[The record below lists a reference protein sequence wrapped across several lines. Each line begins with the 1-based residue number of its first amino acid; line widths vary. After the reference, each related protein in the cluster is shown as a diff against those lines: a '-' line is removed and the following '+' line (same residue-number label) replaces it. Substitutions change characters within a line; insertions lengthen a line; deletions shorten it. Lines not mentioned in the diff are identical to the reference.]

1 MSLLDTFVQV
11 FEFDTQQAD
20 DAFNRVSKSTDD
32 IIAEMKKAQQSATM
46 GADGFTQFIQN
57 LSAQLTELSS
67 NSVDINVNSD
77 TSGVANNI
85 IAEIE
90 RIKESANTNA
100 DEITN
105 VIQSVIDNIG
115 NIQLDDS
122 LDIDINTSEAQQK
135 IASTIEELK
144 SLKETILSTGDN
156 ADISSNLIAEIES
169 IQNGLNNT
177 ENKFSGFIQTI
188 ISQISNI
195 PDGEIT
201 LDLNSNDIPEKITS
215 VTSKIDE
222 LKSSMSLL
230 DIQRDE
236 LSQGMNDSNVSSDAL
251 NAQYQQMQDELLALN
266 NELSTLTNAEK
277 KNREG
282 KKAIEAI
289 LTALN
294 ADYTQFIETMRTKG
308 IKTTGEESKAQDHL
322 QKELSETE
330 AKYKEAGSSVAG
342 FATKALGAVG
352 IVMSIGSIFA
362 ESVSR
367 SQEIETLD
375 KLGKKIGVATADVDA
390 FSGAMAELGGSR
402 ESAQADLSAMAN
414 AFGNTKDS
422 MEKVL
427 QTADKV
433 QGMSFDKAKKTLE
446 GMGVSDDKTIEL
458 MMKGRKELERTM
470 GIQKEY
476 SGISKE
482 SIESSIKFNTAMSKF
497 QQTSGV
503 LKNSFLEMVIPALSK
518 GLDWLTK
525 FISFCKENK
534 NLLIGF
540 FSAVG
545 LAVALY
551 YVPPMIAAASATLAA
566 TWPII
571 AIIAIIA
578 LLAVAFAIVYDDI
591 MNFIDG
597 NDSMIG
603 RILEKYPR
611 LKIVILALW
620 ETFKKLF
627 EYLKVIVG
635 VVADIVVAGWDL
647 MASGLK
653 AYVKFLIN
661 CISVIA
667 GWGKSF
673 AGVFTAVTDAVV
685 GAFEWMWEQVKKIIG
700 WVNTGL
706 DAVKNGWKSAKEF
719 FGFGDDE
726 EITVNQNVERK
737 VNDNGEIEYAIP
749 QEKSQTTQQPPVR
762 YSIAQANAQLDAIA
776 NNAMNPITSQ
786 AISNRSSV
794 KNENNLS
801 IGEIKI
807 ETQATDAQGI
817 ASETKDALQDQLADF
832 NQQNST
838 GVAK

>member
-1 MSLLDTFVQV
+1 MALLDTFVQV
-11 FEFDTQQAD
+11 FEFDTSQAD

-32 IIAEMKKAQQSATM
+32 IIAEMKKAQQSATI

-67 NSVDINVNSD
+67 NSVDIHVNSD
-77 TSGVANNI
+77 TSGVADSL

-90 RIKESANTNA
+90 RIKESATDNSQSVS
-100 DEITN
+100 DF
-105 VIQSVIDNIG
+105 IQSVIASIEQLSAGEAINIEVKAG
-115 NIQLDDS
+115 DTQ
-122 LDIDINTSEAQQK
+122 EK
-135 IASTIEELK
+135 IAS
-144 SLKETILSTGDN
+144 
-156 ADISSNLIAEIES
+156 
-169 IQNGLNNT
+169 
-177 ENKFSGFIQTI
+177 
-188 ISQISNI
+188 
-195 PDGEIT
+195 
-201 LDLNSNDIPEKITS
+201 
-215 VTSKIDE
+215 VTAKIDE
-222 LKSSMSLL
+222 LKSSMNLL
-230 DIQRDE
+230 DIQRNE
-236 LSQGMNDSNVSSDAL
+236 LSQGINESSVSSKTL
-251 NAQYQQMQDELLALN
+251 NAQYQQMQDELSLLN
-266 NELSTLTNAEK
+266 NELVSLTDAEK

-282 KKAIEAI
+282 KEVIDAIV
-289 LTALN
+289 TALN

-308 IKTTGEESKAQDHL
+308 IKTAIDEAKAQEHL
-322 QKELSETE
+322 QKELSETGS
-330 AKYKEAGSSVAG
+330 KYQEAGSSVAG

-375 KLGKKIGVATADVDA
+375 KLGKQIGVATADVDA
-390 FSGAMAELGGSR
+390 FSGAIAELGGSR

-446 GMGVSDDKTIEL
+446 GMGVSDEKTIEL

-482 SIESSIKFNTAMSKF
+482 SIESSIKFNSAMAKF
-497 QQTSGV
+497 QQSSGL

-518 GLDWLTK
+518 GLEWLTK
-525 FISFCKENK
+525 LVTFCKENK
-534 NLLIGF
+534 NIVVGF
-540 FSAVG
+540 FT
-545 LAVALY
+545 AVATILMGKY
-551 YVPPMIAAASATLAA
+551 IHAMKLASISTWTTLF
-566 TWPII
+566 PII
-571 AIIAIIA
+571 AIIAVIA
-578 LLAVAFAIVYDDI
+578 LLATAFAIVYDDI

-603 RILEKYPR
+603 RILEKYPQ
-611 LKIVILALW
+611 LKIIILALW

-635 VVADIVVAGWDL
+635 VVADIVVAGWEL

-673 AGVFTAVTDAVV
+673 AGVFTTVTDAVV
-685 GAFEWMWEQVKKIIG
+685 GAFEWMWEQVEKIIG

-762 YSIAQANAQLDAIA
+762 HSIAQANAQLDAIA

-786 AISNRSSV
+786 AISNQSNV
-794 KNENNLS
+794 KNESNVS
-801 IGEIKI
+801 IGEIKV
-807 ETQATDAQGI
+807 ETQATDAQGV
-817 ASETKDALQDQLADF
+817 ASGLSNVLQDEIANV
-832 NQQNST
+832 NQQHSS
-838 GVAK
+838 GLGG

>member
-1 MSLLDTFVQV
+1 MALLDTFVQV
-11 FEFDTQQAD
+11 FEFDTRQAD

-67 NSVDINVNSD
+67 NSVDIHVNSD
-77 TSGVANNI
+77 TSGIADSL
-85 IAEIE
+85 IAEID
-90 RIKESANTNA
+90 RIKESATDNSQSVN
-100 DEITN
+100 DF
-105 VIQSVIDNIG
+105 IQSVIASIEQLSAGEVINIEV
-115 NIQLDDS
+115 
-122 LDIDINTSEAQQK
+122 EAGDTQEK
-135 IASTIEELK
+135 IAS
-144 SLKETILSTGDN
+144 
-156 ADISSNLIAEIES
+156 
-169 IQNGLNNT
+169 
-177 ENKFSGFIQTI
+177 
-188 ISQISNI
+188 
-195 PDGEIT
+195 
-201 LDLNSNDIPEKITS
+201 
-215 VTSKIDE
+215 VTAKIDE
-222 LKSSMSLL
+222 LKSSMNLL
-230 DIQRDE
+230 DIQRNE
-236 LSQGMNDSNVSSDAL
+236 LSQGVNESRVSSETL
-251 NAQYQQMQDELLALN
+251 NAQYQQMQDELSLLN
-266 NELSTLTNAEK
+266 NELVSLTDAEK

-282 KKAIEAI
+282 KEVIDAIV
-289 LTALN
+289 TALN

-308 IKTTGEESKAQDHL
+308 IKTAIDEAKAQEHL
-322 QKELSETE
+322 QKELSETGS
-330 AKYKEAGSSVAG
+330 KYQEAGSSVAG

-352 IVMSIGSIFA
+352 IVMSIGTIFS

-375 KLGKKIGVATADVDA
+375 KLGKQIGVATADVDA
-390 FSGAMAELGGSR
+390 FSGAIAELGGSR
-402 ESAQADLSAMAN
+402 ESAQADLSAMAKS
-414 AFGNTKDS
+414 FGNTKDS

-427 QTADKV
+427 QTANKV

-446 GMGVSDDKTIEL
+446 GMGVSDEKTIEL

-482 SIESSIKFNTAMSKF
+482 SIESSIKFNSAMGKF
-497 QQTSGV
+497 KQSSGM
-503 LKNSFLEMVIPALSK
+503 LKNSFLEMVIPALAK

-551 YVPPMIAAASATLAA
+551 YVPPMLAAASATLAA

-578 LLAVAFAIVYDDI
+578 LLAMAFAIVYDDI

-603 RILEKYPR
+603 RILDKYPQ
-611 LKIVILALW
+611 LKVVILALW

-627 EYLKVIVG
+627 EYLKAIVG

-653 AYVKFLIN
+653 AYVKYLLS

-673 AGVFTAVTDAVV
+673 TGVFNTVSDAVV
-685 GAFEWMWEQVKKIIG
+685 SAFEWMWEQVEKIIG

-706 DAVKNGWKSAKEF
+706 NAVKNGWKSAKEF
-719 FGFGDDE
+719 FGFGGDEAEIKITSDDASNYLSALSAKRNQVASAGVDTS
-726 EITVNQNVERK
+726 EIDKEIIELKKQL
-737 VNDNGEIEYAIP
+737 DNG
-749 QEKSQTTQQPPVR
+749 
-762 YSIAQANAQLDAIA
+762 LDASKIIA
-776 NNAMNPITSQ
+776 DVEEANKRLMMASHDAMNPITSQ
-786 AISNRSSV
+786 AISNQSNV
-794 KNENNLS
+794 KNESNVS
-801 IGEIKI
+801 IGEIKV
-807 ETQATDAQGI
+807 ETQATDAQGM
-817 ASETKDALQDQLADF
+817 ASGVKDALQDQLADF

>member
-1 MSLLDTFVQV
+1 MALLDTFVQV
-11 FEFDTQQAD
+11 FEFDTRQAD

-67 NSVDINVNSD
+67 NSVDIHVNSD
-77 TSGVANNI
+77 TSGVADSL
-85 IAEIE
+85 IAEID
-90 RIKESANTNA
+90 RIKESATDNSQSVN
-100 DEITN
+100 DF
-105 VIQSVIDNIG
+105 IQSVIASIEQLSAGEAINIEV
-115 NIQLDDS
+115 
-122 LDIDINTSEAQQK
+122 EAGDTQEK
-135 IASTIEELK
+135 IAS
-144 SLKETILSTGDN
+144 
-156 ADISSNLIAEIES
+156 
-169 IQNGLNNT
+169 
-177 ENKFSGFIQTI
+177 
-188 ISQISNI
+188 
-195 PDGEIT
+195 
-201 LDLNSNDIPEKITS
+201 
-215 VTSKIDE
+215 VTAKIDE
-222 LKSSMSLL
+222 LKSSINLL
-230 DIQRDE
+230 DIQRNE
-236 LSQGMNDSNVSSDAL
+236 LSQGVNESRVSSETL
-251 NAQYQQMQDELLALN
+251 NAQYQQMQDELSLLN
-266 NELSTLTNAEK
+266 NELVSLTDAEK

-282 KKAIEAI
+282 KEVIDAIV
-289 LTALN
+289 TALN

-308 IKTTGEESKAQDHL
+308 IKTEIDEAKAQEHL
-322 QKELSETE
+322 QKELSETGS
-330 AKYKEAGSSVAG
+330 KYQEAGSSVAG
-342 FATKALGAVG
+342 FAKKALGAVG
-352 IVMSIGSIFA
+352 IVMSIGTIFA

-375 KLGKKIGVATADVDA
+375 KLGKQIGVATADVDA
-390 FSGAMAELGGSR
+390 FSGAIAELGGSR
-402 ESAQADLSAMAN
+402 ESAQADLSAMAKS
-414 AFGNTKDS
+414 FGNTKDS

-446 GMGVSDDKTIEL
+446 GMGVSDEKTIEL

-482 SIESSIKFNTAMSKF
+482 SIESSIKFNSAMGKF
-497 QQTSGV
+497 KQSSGM
-503 LKNSFLEMVIPALSK
+503 LKNSFLEMVIPALAK

-551 YVPPMIAAASATLAA
+551 YVPPMLAAASATLAA

-578 LLAVAFAIVYDDI
+578 LLAMAFAIVYDDI

-603 RILEKYPR
+603 RILDKYPQ
-611 LKIVILALW
+611 LKVVILALW

-627 EYLKVIVG
+627 EYLKAIVG

-653 AYVKFLIN
+653 AYVKYLLS

-673 AGVFTAVTDAVV
+673 AGVFNTVSDAVV
-685 GAFEWMWEQVKKIIG
+685 SAFEWMWEQVEKIIG

-706 DAVKNGWKSAKEF
+706 NAVKNGWKSAKEF

-726 EITVNQNVERK
+726 EITVNQNVERN
-737 VNDNGEIEYAIP
+737 VNDNGEIEYAMP
-749 QEKSQTTQQPPVR
+749 QEESQTENQPPVR
-762 YSIAQANAQLDAIA
+762 HSIAQANAQLDAIA

-786 AISNRSSV
+786 AISNQSNV
-794 KNENNLS
+794 KNESNVS
-801 IGEIKI
+801 IGEIKV
-807 ETQATDAQGI
+807 ETQATDAQGM
-817 ASETKDALQDQLADF
+817 ASGVKDALQDQLADF
-832 NQQNST
+832 NQQNAT

>member
-1 MSLLDTFVQV
+1 MALLDTFVQV
-11 FEFDTQQAD
+11 FEFDTSQAD

-32 IIAEMKKAQQSATM
+32 IIAEMKKAQQSATI

-67 NSVDINVNSD
+67 NSVDIHVNSD
-77 TSGVANNI
+77 TSGVADSL

-90 RIKESANTNA
+90 RIKESATDNSQSVS
-100 DEITN
+100 DF
-105 VIQSVIDNIG
+105 IQSVIASIEQLSAGEAINIEVKAG
-115 NIQLDDS
+115 DTQ
-122 LDIDINTSEAQQK
+122 EK
-135 IASTIEELK
+135 IAS
-144 SLKETILSTGDN
+144 
-156 ADISSNLIAEIES
+156 
-169 IQNGLNNT
+169 
-177 ENKFSGFIQTI
+177 
-188 ISQISNI
+188 
-195 PDGEIT
+195 
-201 LDLNSNDIPEKITS
+201 
-215 VTSKIDE
+215 VTAKIDE
-222 LKSSMSLL
+222 LKSSMNLL
-230 DIQRDE
+230 DIQRNE
-236 LSQGMNDSNVSSDAL
+236 LSQGINESSVSSETL
-251 NAQYQQMQDELLALN
+251 NAQYQQMQDELSLLN
-266 NELSTLTNAEK
+266 NELVSLTDAEK

-282 KKAIEAI
+282 KEVIDAIV
-289 LTALN
+289 TALN

-308 IKTTGEESKAQDHL
+308 IKTAIDEAKAQEHL
-322 QKELSETE
+322 QKELSETGS
-330 AKYKEAGSSVAG
+330 KYQEAGSSVAG

-375 KLGKKIGVATADVDA
+375 KLGKQIGVATADVDA
-390 FSGAMAELGGSR
+390 FSGAIAELGGSR

-446 GMGVSDDKTIEL
+446 GMGVSDEKTIEL

-482 SIESSIKFNTAMSKF
+482 SIESSIKFNSAMAKF
-497 QQTSGV
+497 QQSSGL

-518 GLDWLTK
+518 GLEWLTK
-525 FISFCKENK
+525 LVTFCKENK
-534 NLLIGF
+534 NIVVGF
-540 FSAVG
+540 FT
-545 LAVALY
+545 AVATILMGKY
-551 YVPPMIAAASATLAA
+551 IHAMKLASISTWTTLF
-566 TWPII
+566 PII
-571 AIIAIIA
+571 AIIAVIA
-578 LLAVAFAIVYDDI
+578 LLATAFAIVYDDI

-603 RILEKYPR
+603 RILEKYPQ
-611 LKIVILALW
+611 LQIIILALW

-635 VVADIVVAGWDL
+635 VVADIVVAGWEL

-653 AYVKFLIN
+653 AYVKYLLS

-673 AGVFTAVTDAVV
+673 AGVFTTVTDAVV
-685 GAFEWMWEQVKKIIG
+685 GAFEWMWEQVEKIIG

-762 YSIAQANAQLDAIA
+762 HSIAQANAQLDAIA

-786 AISNRSSV
+786 AISNQSNV
-794 KNENNLS
+794 KNESNVS
-801 IGEIKI
+801 IGEIKV
-807 ETQATDAQGI
+807 ETQATDAQGM
-817 ASETKDALQDQLADF
+817 ASGVKDTLQDQLADL

>member
-1 MSLLDTFVQV
+1 MALLDTFVQV
-11 FEFDTQQAD
+11 FEFDTRQAD

-67 NSVDINVNSD
+67 NSVDIHVNSD
-77 TSGVANNI
+77 TSGIADSL
-85 IAEIE
+85 IAEID
-90 RIKESANTNA
+90 RIKESATDNSQSVN
-100 DEITN
+100 DF
-105 VIQSVIDNIG
+105 IQSVIASIEQLSAGEVINIEV
-115 NIQLDDS
+115 
-122 LDIDINTSEAQQK
+122 EAGDTQEK
-135 IASTIEELK
+135 IAS
-144 SLKETILSTGDN
+144 
-156 ADISSNLIAEIES
+156 
-169 IQNGLNNT
+169 
-177 ENKFSGFIQTI
+177 
-188 ISQISNI
+188 
-195 PDGEIT
+195 
-201 LDLNSNDIPEKITS
+201 
-215 VTSKIDE
+215 VTAKIDE
-222 LKSSMSLL
+222 LKSSMNLL
-230 DIQRDE
+230 DIQRNE
-236 LSQGMNDSNVSSDAL
+236 LSQGVNESRVSSETL
-251 NAQYQQMQDELLALN
+251 NAQYQQMQDELSLLN
-266 NELSTLTNAEK
+266 NELVSLTDAEK

-282 KKAIEAI
+282 KEVIDAIV
-289 LTALN
+289 TALN

-308 IKTTGEESKAQDHL
+308 IKTAIDEAKAQEHL
-322 QKELSETE
+322 QKELSETGS
-330 AKYKEAGSSVAG
+330 KYQEAGSSVAG

-352 IVMSIGSIFA
+352 IVMSIGTIFA

-375 KLGKKIGVATADVDA
+375 KLGKQIGVATADVDA
-390 FSGAMAELGGSR
+390 FSGAIAELGGSR
-402 ESAQADLSAMAN
+402 ESAQADLSAMAKS
-414 AFGNTKDS
+414 FGNTKDS

-446 GMGVSDDKTIEL
+446 GMGVSDEKTIEL

-482 SIESSIKFNTAMSKF
+482 SIESSIKFNSAMAKF
-497 QQTSGV
+497 QQSSGL

-518 GLDWLTK
+518 GLEWLTK
-525 FISFCKENK
+525 LVTFCKENK
-534 NLLIGF
+534 HLVVGF
-540 FSAVG
+540 FT
-545 LAVALY
+545 AVATILLGKY
-551 YVPPMIAAASATLAA
+551 IYAMKLASISTWTTLF
-566 TWPII
+566 PII
-571 AIIAIIA
+571 AIIAVIA
-578 LLAVAFAIVYDDI
+578 LLAAAFAIVYDDI

-611 LKIVILALW
+611 LKVVILALW

-627 EYLKVIVG
+627 EYLKAIVG

-653 AYVKFLIN
+653 AYVKYLLS

-673 AGVFTAVTDAVV
+673 AGVFNTVSDAVV
-685 GAFEWMWEQVKKIIG
+685 SAFEWMWEQVEKIIG

-706 DAVKNGWKSAKEF
+706 NAVKNGWKSAKEF

-726 EITVNQNVERK
+726 EITVNQNVERN
-737 VNDNGEIEYAIP
+737 VNDNGEIEYAMP
-749 QEKSQTTQQPPVR
+749 QEESQTENQPPVR
-762 YSIAQANAQLDAIA
+762 HSIAQANAQLDAIA

-786 AISNRSSV
+786 AISNRSNV

-801 IGEIKI
+801 IGELKI
-807 ETQATDAQGI
+807 ETKATDAQGM
-817 ASETKDALQDQLADF
+817 ASGAKDALQDQLADF
-832 NQQNST
+832 NQQNAT
-838 GVAK
+838 GVSK

>member
-1 MSLLDTFVQV
+1 MALLDTFVQV
-11 FEFDTQQAD
+11 FEFDTRQAD

-67 NSVDINVNSD
+67 NSVDIHVNSD
-77 TSGVANNI
+77 TSGIADSL
-85 IAEIE
+85 IAEID
-90 RIKESANTNA
+90 RIKESATDNSQSVN
-100 DEITN
+100 DF
-105 VIQSVIDNIG
+105 IQSVIASIEQLSAGEVINIEV
-115 NIQLDDS
+115 
-122 LDIDINTSEAQQK
+122 EAGDTQEK
-135 IASTIEELK
+135 IAS
-144 SLKETILSTGDN
+144 
-156 ADISSNLIAEIES
+156 
-169 IQNGLNNT
+169 
-177 ENKFSGFIQTI
+177 
-188 ISQISNI
+188 
-195 PDGEIT
+195 
-201 LDLNSNDIPEKITS
+201 
-215 VTSKIDE
+215 VTAKIDE
-222 LKSSMSLL
+222 LKSSMNLL
-230 DIQRDE
+230 DIQRNE
-236 LSQGMNDSNVSSDAL
+236 LSQGVNESRVSSETL
-251 NAQYQQMQDELLALN
+251 NAQYQQMQDELSLLN
-266 NELSTLTNAEK
+266 NELVSLTDAEK

-282 KKAIEAI
+282 KEVIDAIV
-289 LTALN
+289 TALN

-308 IKTTGEESKAQDHL
+308 IKTAIDEAKAQEHL
-322 QKELSETE
+322 QKELSETGS
-330 AKYKEAGSSVAG
+330 KYQEAGSSVAG

-352 IVMSIGSIFA
+352 IVMSIGTIFS

-375 KLGKKIGVATADVDA
+375 KLGKQIGVATADVDA
-390 FSGAMAELGGSR
+390 FSGAIAELGGSR
-402 ESAQADLSAMAN
+402 ESAQADLSAMAKS
-414 AFGNTKDS
+414 FGNTKDS
-422 MEKVL
+422 MEKVF

-433 QGMSFDKAKKTLE
+433 QGMSFDKAKKTLD
-446 GMGVSDDKTIEL
+446 GMGVSDEKTIEL
-458 MMKGRKELERTM
+458 MMKGRKELERTI

-482 SIESSIKFNTAMSKF
+482 SIESSIKFNSAMGKF
-497 QQTSGV
+497 KQSSGM
-503 LKNSFLEMVIPALSK
+503 LKNSFLEMVIPALAK

-551 YVPPMIAAASATLAA
+551 YVPPMLAAASATLAA

-578 LLAVAFAIVYDDI
+578 LLAMAFAIVYDDI

-603 RILEKYPR
+603 RILDKYPQ
-611 LKIVILALW
+611 LKVVILALW

-653 AYVKFLIN
+653 AYVKYLLS

-673 AGVFTAVTDAVV
+673 TGVFNTVSDAVV
-685 GAFEWMWEQVKKIIG
+685 SAFEWMWEQVEKIIG

-706 DAVKNGWKSAKEF
+706 NAVKNGWKSAKEF
-719 FGFGDDE
+719 FGFGGDEAEIKITSDDASNYLSALSAKRNQVASAGVDTS
-726 EITVNQNVERK
+726 EIDKEIIELKKQL
-737 VNDNGEIEYAIP
+737 DNG
-749 QEKSQTTQQPPVR
+749 
-762 YSIAQANAQLDAIA
+762 LDASKIIA
-776 NNAMNPITSQ
+776 DVEEANKRLMMASHDAMNPITSQ
-786 AISNRSSV
+786 AISNQSNV
-794 KNENNLS
+794 KNESNVS
-801 IGEIKI
+801 IGEIKV
-807 ETQATDAQGI
+807 ETQATDAQGMV
-817 ASETKDALQDQLADF
+817 SGVKDALQDQLADF

>member
-1 MSLLDTFVQV
+1 MALLDTFVQV
-11 FEFDTQQAD
+11 FEFDTRQAD

-67 NSVDINVNSD
+67 NSVDIHVNSD
-77 TSGVANNI
+77 TSGVADNL
-85 IAEIE
+85 IAEID
-90 RIKESANTNA
+90 RIKESATDNSQSVN
-100 DEITN
+100 DF
-105 VIQSVIDNIG
+105 IQSVIASIEQLSAGEAINIEV
-115 NIQLDDS
+115 
-122 LDIDINTSEAQQK
+122 EAGDTQEK
-135 IASTIEELK
+135 IAS
-144 SLKETILSTGDN
+144 
-156 ADISSNLIAEIES
+156 
-169 IQNGLNNT
+169 
-177 ENKFSGFIQTI
+177 
-188 ISQISNI
+188 
-195 PDGEIT
+195 
-201 LDLNSNDIPEKITS
+201 
-215 VTSKIDE
+215 VTAKIDE
-222 LKSSMSLL
+222 LKSSMNLL
-230 DIQRDE
+230 DIQRSE
-236 LSQGMNDSNVSSDAL
+236 LSQGINESRVSSETL
-251 NAQYQQMQDELLALN
+251 NAQYQQMQDELSLLN
-266 NELSTLTNAEK
+266 NELVSLTDAEK

-282 KKAIEAI
+282 KEAI
-289 LTALN
+289 DVIVTALN

-308 IKTTGEESKAQDHL
+308 IKTAIDEAKAQEHL
-322 QKELSETE
+322 QKELSETGS
-330 AKYKEAGSSVAG
+330 KYQEAGSSVAG

-352 IVMSIGSIFA
+352 IVMSIGTIFA

-375 KLGKKIGVATADVDA
+375 KLGKQIGVATADVDA
-390 FSGAMAELGGSR
+390 FSGAIAELGGSR
-402 ESAQADLSAMAN
+402 ESAQADLSAMAKS
-414 AFGNTKDS
+414 FGNMKDS

-446 GMGVSDDKTIEL
+446 GMGVSDEKTIEL

-482 SIESSIKFNTAMSKF
+482 SIESSIKFNSAMGKF
-497 QQTSGV
+497 KQSSGM
-503 LKNSFLEMVIPALSK
+503 LKNSFLEMVIPALAK

-551 YVPPMIAAASATLAA
+551 YVPPMLAAASATLAA

-578 LLAVAFAIVYDDI
+578 LLAMAFAIVYDDI

-603 RILEKYPR
+603 RILDKYPQ
-611 LKIVILALW
+611 LKVVILALW

-653 AYVKFLIN
+653 AYVKYLLS

-673 AGVFTAVTDAVV
+673 AGVFNTVSDAVV
-685 GAFEWMWEQVKKIIG
+685 SAFEWMWEQVEKIIG

-706 DAVKNGWKSAKEF
+706 NAVKNGWKSAKEF
-719 FGFGDDE
+719 FGFGGDEAEIKITSDDANNYLSALSAKRNQVASAGIDTS
-726 EITVNQNVERK
+726 EIDKEIIELKKQL
-737 VNDNGEIEYAIP
+737 DNG
-749 QEKSQTTQQPPVR
+749 
-762 YSIAQANAQLDAIA
+762 LDASKIIA
-776 NNAMNPITSQ
+776 DVEEANKRLMMASHNAMNPITSQ
-786 AISNRSSV
+786 AISNQSNV
-794 KNENNLS
+794 KNESNVS
-801 IGEIKI
+801 IGEIKV
-807 ETQATDAQGI
+807 ETQATDAQGM
-817 ASETKDALQDQLADF
+817 ASGVKDALQDQLADF
-832 NQQNST
+832 NQQNAT

>member
-1 MSLLDTFVQV
+1 MALLDTFVQV
-11 FEFDTQQAD
+11 FEFDTRQAD

-67 NSVDINVNSD
+67 NSVDIHVNSD
-77 TSGVANNI
+77 TSGVADNL
-85 IAEIE
+85 IAEID
-90 RIKESANTNA
+90 RIKESATDNSQSVN
-100 DEITN
+100 DF
-105 VIQSVIDNIG
+105 IQSVIASIEQLSAGEPINIEV
-115 NIQLDDS
+115 
-122 LDIDINTSEAQQK
+122 EADGTQEK
-135 IASTIEELK
+135 IAS
-144 SLKETILSTGDN
+144 
-156 ADISSNLIAEIES
+156 
-169 IQNGLNNT
+169 
-177 ENKFSGFIQTI
+177 
-188 ISQISNI
+188 
-195 PDGEIT
+195 
-201 LDLNSNDIPEKITS
+201 
-215 VTSKIDE
+215 VTAKIDE
-222 LKSSMSLL
+222 LKSSMNLL
-230 DIQRDE
+230 DIQRNE
-236 LSQGMNDSNVSSDAL
+236 LSQGINESRVSSETL
-251 NAQYQQMQDELLALN
+251 NAQYQQMQDELSLLN
-266 NELSTLTNAEK
+266 NELVSLTDAEE

-282 KKAIEAI
+282 KEAI
-289 LTALN
+289 DAIVTALN

-308 IKTTGEESKAQDHL
+308 IKTAIDEAKAQEHL
-322 QKELSETE
+322 QKELSETGS
-330 AKYKEAGSSVAG
+330 KYQEAGSSVAG

-352 IVMSIGSIFA
+352 IVMSIGTIFS

-375 KLGKKIGVATADVDA
+375 KLGKQIGVATADVDA
-390 FSGAMAELGGSR
+390 FSGAIAELGGSR
-402 ESAQADLSAMAN
+402 ESAQADLSAMAKS
-414 AFGNTKDS
+414 FGNTKDS

-446 GMGVSDDKTIEL
+446 GMGVSDEKTIEL

-482 SIESSIKFNTAMSKF
+482 SIESSIKFNSAMGKF
-497 QQTSGV
+497 KQSSGM
-503 LKNSFLEMVIPALSK
+503 LKNSFLEMVIPALAK

-551 YVPPMIAAASATLAA
+551 YVPPMLAAASATLAA

-578 LLAVAFAIVYDDI
+578 LLAMAFAIVYDDI

-603 RILEKYPR
+603 RILDKYPQ
-611 LKIVILALW
+611 LKVVILALW

-653 AYVKFLIN
+653 AYVKYLLS

-673 AGVFTAVTDAVV
+673 AGVFNTVSDAVV
-685 GAFEWMWEQVKKIIG
+685 SAFEWMWEQVEKIIG

-706 DAVKNGWKSAKEF
+706 NAVKNGWKSAKEF

-726 EITVNQNVERK
+726 EITVNQNVERN
-737 VNDNGEIEYAIP
+737 VNDNGEIEYAMP
-749 QEKSQTTQQPPVR
+749 QEKSQTENQPPVR
-762 YSIAQANAQLDAIA
+762 HSIAQANAQLDAIA

-786 AISNRSSV
+786 AISNQSNV
-794 KNENNLS
+794 KNESNVS

-807 ETQATDAQGI
+807 ETQATDAQGM
-817 ASETKDALQDQLADF
+817 ASGVKDSLQDQLADF

>member
-195 PDGEIT
+195 PDSEIT

-251 NAQYQQMQDELLALN
+251 NAQYQQMQDELLVLN

-294 ADYTQFIETMRTKG
+294 ADYTQFVETMRTKG
-308 IKTTGEESKAQDHL
+308 IKTTDEESKAQDHL

-362 ESVSR
+362 ESASR

-375 KLGKKIGVATADVDA
+375 KLGKQIGVATADVDA

-482 SIESSIKFNTAMSKF
+482 SIESSIKFNSAMAKF
-497 QQTSGV
+497 QQSSGL

-518 GLDWLTK
+518 GLEWLTK
-525 FISFCKENK
+525 LVTFCKENK
-534 NLLIGF
+534 NIVVGF
-540 FSAVG
+540 FT
-545 LAVALY
+545 AVATILMGKY
-551 YVPPMIAAASATLAA
+551 IHAMKLASISTWTTLF
-566 TWPII
+566 PII
-571 AIIAIIA
+571 AIIAVIA
-578 LLAVAFAIVYDDI
+578 LLATVFAIVYDDI

-635 VVADIVVAGWDL
+635 VVADIVVAGWNL
-647 MASGLK
+647 MASALK
-653 AYVKFLIN
+653 NYVKFLIN
-661 CISVIA
+661 CIAVIA

-673 AGVFTAVTDAVV
+673 SGVFTTVTDAIVD
-685 GAFEWMWEQVKKIIG
+685 AFNWMWKQVEKILG
-700 WVNTGL
+700 WVTKGI
-706 DAVKNGWKSAKEF
+706 DSVKGVWESAKNLF
-719 FGFGDDE
+719 SSDDDNE
-726 EITVNQNVERK
+726 VTVTQKVERK
-737 VNDNGEIEYAIP
+737 LTDDGKLEYAIP
-749 QEKSQTTQQPPVR
+749 EDKQSTEQISTRQ
-762 YSIAQANAQLDAIA
+762 SIAQANAQLDAIA

-786 AISNRSSV
+786 AISNRSNV

-807 ETQATDAQGI
+807 EMQATDAQGI

>member
-1 MSLLDTFVQV
+1 MALLDTFVQV
-11 FEFDTQQAD
+11 FEFDTRQAD
-20 DAFNRVSKSTDD
+20 DAFNRVSKSTDN

-67 NSVDINVNSD
+67 NSVDIHVNSD
-77 TSGVANNI
+77 TSGIADSL
-85 IAEIE
+85 IAEID
-90 RIKESANTNA
+90 RIRESATDNSQSVN
-100 DEITN
+100 DF
-105 VIQSVIDNIG
+105 IQSVIASIEQLSAGEVINIEV
-115 NIQLDDS
+115 
-122 LDIDINTSEAQQK
+122 EAGDTQEK
-135 IASTIEELK
+135 IAS
-144 SLKETILSTGDN
+144 
-156 ADISSNLIAEIES
+156 
-169 IQNGLNNT
+169 
-177 ENKFSGFIQTI
+177 
-188 ISQISNI
+188 
-195 PDGEIT
+195 
-201 LDLNSNDIPEKITS
+201 
-215 VTSKIDE
+215 VTAKIDE
-222 LKSSMSLL
+222 LKSSMNLL
-230 DIQRDE
+230 DIQRNE
-236 LSQGMNDSNVSSDAL
+236 LSQGVNESRVSSETL
-251 NAQYQQMQDELLALN
+251 NAQYQQMQDELSLLN
-266 NELSTLTNAEK
+266 NELVSLTDAEK

-282 KKAIEAI
+282 KEVIDAIV
-289 LTALN
+289 TALN

-308 IKTTGEESKAQDHL
+308 IKTAIDEAKAQEHL
-322 QKELSETE
+322 QKELSETGS
-330 AKYKEAGSSVAG
+330 KYQEAGSSVAG

-352 IVMSIGSIFA
+352 IVMSIGTIFA

-375 KLGKKIGVATADVDA
+375 KLGKQIGVATADVDA
-390 FSGAMAELGGSR
+390 FSGAIAELGGSR
-402 ESAQADLSAMAN
+402 ESAQADLSAMAKS
-414 AFGNTKDS
+414 FGNTKDS

-446 GMGVSDDKTIEL
+446 GMGVSDEKTIEL

-482 SIESSIKFNTAMSKF
+482 SIESSIKFNSAMAKF
-497 QQTSGV
+497 QQSSGL

-518 GLDWLTK
+518 GLEWLTK
-525 FISFCKENK
+525 LVTFCKENK
-534 NLLIGF
+534 HLVVGF
-540 FSAVG
+540 FT
-545 LAVALY
+545 AVATILLGKY
-551 YVPPMIAAASATLAA
+551 IYAMKLASISTWTTLF
-566 TWPII
+566 PII
-571 AIIAIIA
+571 AIIAVIA
-578 LLAVAFAIVYDDI
+578 LLAAAFAIVYDDI

-611 LKIVILALW
+611 LKVVILALW

-627 EYLKVIVG
+627 EYLKAIVG

-653 AYVKFLIN
+653 AYVKYLLS

-673 AGVFTAVTDAVV
+673 AGVFNTVSDAVV
-685 GAFEWMWEQVKKIIG
+685 SAFEWMWEQVEKIIG

-706 DAVKNGWKSAKEF
+706 NAVKNGWKSAKEF

-726 EITVNQNVERK
+726 EITVNQNVERN
-737 VNDNGEIEYAIP
+737 VNDNGEIEYAMP
-749 QEKSQTTQQPPVR
+749 QEESQTENQPPVR
-762 YSIAQANAQLDAIA
+762 HSIAQANAQLDAIA

-786 AISNRSSV
+786 AISNQSNV
-794 KNENNLS
+794 KNESNVS
-801 IGEIKI
+801 IGEIKV
-807 ETQATDAQGI
+807 ETQATDAQGMV
-817 ASETKDALQDQLADF
+817 SGVKDALQDQLADF

>member
-1 MSLLDTFVQV
+1 MALLDTFVQV
-11 FEFDTQQAD
+11 FEFDTSQAD

-32 IIAEMKKAQQSATM
+32 IIAEMKKAQQSATI

-67 NSVDINVNSD
+67 NSVDIHVNSD
-77 TSGVANNI
+77 TSGVADSL

-90 RIKESANTNA
+90 RIKESATDNSQSVS
-100 DEITN
+100 DF
-105 VIQSVIDNIG
+105 IQSVIASIELLSAGEPINIEV
-115 NIQLDDS
+115 
-122 LDIDINTSEAQQK
+122 EAGDTQEK
-135 IASTIEELK
+135 IAS
-144 SLKETILSTGDN
+144 
-156 ADISSNLIAEIES
+156 
-169 IQNGLNNT
+169 
-177 ENKFSGFIQTI
+177 
-188 ISQISNI
+188 
-195 PDGEIT
+195 
-201 LDLNSNDIPEKITS
+201 
-215 VTSKIDE
+215 VTAKIDE
-222 LKSSMSLL
+222 LKSSMNLL

-236 LSQGMNDSNVSSDAL
+236 LSQGVNESGVSSEAL

-289 LTALN
+289 LTTLN

-308 IKTTGEESKAQDHL
+308 IKTTEEESKAQDHL

-375 KLGKKIGVATADVDA
+375 KLGKQIGVATADVDA

-446 GMGVSDDKTIEL
+446 GMGVSDEKTIEL

-518 GLDWLTK
+518 GLDWLTR

-540 FSAVG
+540 FSAIG

-551 YVPPMIAAASATLAA
+551 YVPPMLAAASATLAA

-578 LLAVAFAIVYDDI
+578 LLAMAFAIVYDDI

-603 RILEKYPR
+603 RILEKYPQ
-611 LKIVILALW
+611 LKIIILALW

-635 VVADIVVAGWDL
+635 VVADIVVAGWEL

-673 AGVFTAVTDAVV
+673 AGVFTTVTDAVV
-685 GAFEWMWEQVKKIIG
+685 GAFEWMWEQVEKIIG

-762 YSIAQANAQLDAIA
+762 HSIAQANAQLDAIA

-786 AISNRSSV
+786 AISNQSNV
-794 KNENNLS
+794 KNESNVS
-801 IGEIKI
+801 IGEIKV
-807 ETQATDAQGI
+807 ETQATDAQGV
-817 ASETKDALQDQLADF
+817 ASGLSNALQDEIANV
-832 NQQNST
+832 NQQHSS
-838 GVAK
+838 GLGG

>member
-1 MSLLDTFVQV
+1 MALLDTFVQV
-11 FEFDTQQAD
+11 FEFDTRQAD

-57 LSAQLTELSS
+57 LSAQLTKLSS
-67 NSVDINVNSD
+67 NSVDIHVNSD
-77 TSGVANNI
+77 TSGVADSL

-90 RIKESANTNA
+90 RIKESATDNSQSVS
-100 DEITN
+100 DF
-105 VIQSVIDNIG
+105 IQSIIASIEQLSAGEPINIEV
-115 NIQLDDS
+115 
-122 LDIDINTSEAQQK
+122 EAGDTQEK
-135 IASTIEELK
+135 IAS
-144 SLKETILSTGDN
+144 
-156 ADISSNLIAEIES
+156 
-169 IQNGLNNT
+169 
-177 ENKFSGFIQTI
+177 
-188 ISQISNI
+188 
-195 PDGEIT
+195 
-201 LDLNSNDIPEKITS
+201 
-215 VTSKIDE
+215 VTAKIDE
-222 LKSSMSLL
+222 LKSSMNLL

-236 LSQGMNDSNVSSDAL
+236 LSQGVNESSVSSEAL

-266 NELSTLTNAEK
+266 NELSILTNAEK
-277 KNREG
+277 KNKEG
-282 KKAIEAI
+282 KKAIESI
-289 LTALN
+289 LTVLN

-308 IKTTGEESKAQDHL
+308 IKTTEEESKAQDHL

-330 AKYKEAGSSVAG
+330 AKYKDAGSSVAG

-375 KLGKKIGVATADVDA
+375 RLGKQIGVATADVDA

-427 QTADKV
+427 QTADKI

-458 MMKGRKELERTM
+458 MMKGRKELGRIM

-540 FSAVG
+540 FSAIG

-551 YVPPMIAAASATLAA
+551 YVPPMLAAASATLAA

-571 AIIAIIA
+571 AIIAVIA
-578 LLAVAFAIVYDDI
+578 LLAAAFAIVYDDI

-611 LKIVILALW
+611 LKIIILALW
-620 ETFKKLF
+620 EIFKKLF

-635 VVADIVVAGWDL
+635 VVADIVVAGWNL
-647 MASGLK
+647 MVSGLK
-653 AYVKFLIN
+653 AFVKYLLS

-673 AGVFTAVTDAVV
+673 SGVFNTVSDAVV
-685 GAFEWMWEQVKKIIG
+685 SAFEWMWEQVKKIIG

-706 DAVKNGWKSAKEF
+706 DAVKNGWKSAKAF
-719 FGFGDDE
+719 FGFGDDD
-726 EITVNQNVERK
+726 EITVNQNVERNI
-737 VNDNGEIEYAIP
+737 NDNGEIEYAIP
-749 QEKSQTTQQPPVR
+749 QEESQTTQQPPVR
-762 YSIAQANAQLDAIA
+762 HSIAQANAQLDAIA

-786 AISNRSSV
+786 AISNQSNV
-794 KNENNLS
+794 KNESNVS
-801 IGEIKI
+801 IGEIKV
-807 ETQATDAQGI
+807 ETQATDAQGM
-817 ASETKDALQDQLADF
+817 ASGVKDALQDQLADF

>member
-1 MSLLDTFVQV
+1 MALLDTFVQV
-11 FEFDTQQAD
+11 FEFDTSQAD

-32 IIAEMKKAQQSATM
+32 IIAEMKKAQQSATI

-67 NSVDINVNSD
+67 NSVDIHVNSD
-77 TSGVANNI
+77 TSGVADSL

-90 RIKESANTNA
+90 RIKESATDNSQSVS
-100 DEITN
+100 DF
-105 VIQSVIDNIG
+105 IQSVIASIEQLSAGEAINIEVKAG
-115 NIQLDDS
+115 DTQ
-122 LDIDINTSEAQQK
+122 EK
-135 IASTIEELK
+135 IAS
-144 SLKETILSTGDN
+144 
-156 ADISSNLIAEIES
+156 
-169 IQNGLNNT
+169 
-177 ENKFSGFIQTI
+177 
-188 ISQISNI
+188 
-195 PDGEIT
+195 
-201 LDLNSNDIPEKITS
+201 
-215 VTSKIDE
+215 VTAKIDE
-222 LKSSMSLL
+222 LKSSMNLL
-230 DIQRDE
+230 DIQRNE
-236 LSQGMNDSNVSSDAL
+236 LSQGINESSVSSKTL
-251 NAQYQQMQDELLALN
+251 NAQYQQMQDELSLLN
-266 NELSTLTNAEK
+266 NELVSLTDAEK

-282 KKAIEAI
+282 KEVIDAIV
-289 LTALN
+289 TALN

-308 IKTTGEESKAQDHL
+308 IKTAIDEAKAQEHL
-322 QKELSETE
+322 QKELSETGS
-330 AKYKEAGSSVAG
+330 KYQEAGSSVAG

-375 KLGKKIGVATADVDA
+375 KLGKQIGVATADVDA
-390 FSGAMAELGGSR
+390 FSGAIAELGGSR

-446 GMGVSDDKTIEL
+446 GMGVSDEKTIEL

-482 SIESSIKFNTAMSKF
+482 SIESSIKFNSAMAKF
-497 QQTSGV
+497 QQSSGL

-518 GLDWLTK
+518 GLEWLTK
-525 FISFCKENK
+525 LVTFCKENK
-534 NLLIGF
+534 NIVVGF
-540 FSAVG
+540 FT
-545 LAVALY
+545 AVATILMGKY
-551 YVPPMIAAASATLAA
+551 IHAMKLASISTWTTLF
-566 TWPII
+566 PII
-571 AIIAIIA
+571 AIIAVIA
-578 LLAVAFAIVYDDI
+578 LLATAFAIVYDDI

-603 RILEKYPR
+603 RILEKYPQ
-611 LKIVILALW
+611 LKIIILALW

-635 VVADIVVAGWDL
+635 VVADIVVAGWEL

-673 AGVFTAVTDAVV
+673 AGVFTTVTDAVV
-685 GAFEWMWEQVKKIIG
+685 GAFEWMWEQVEKIIG

-762 YSIAQANAQLDAIA
+762 HSIAQANAQLDAIA

-786 AISNRSSV
+786 AISNQSNV
-794 KNENNLS
+794 KNESNVS
-801 IGEIKI
+801 IGEIKV
-807 ETQATDAQGI
+807 ETQATDAQGV
-817 ASETKDALQDQLADF
+817 ASGLSNALQDEIANV
-832 NQQNST
+832 NQQHSS
-838 GVAK
+838 GLGG

>member
-1 MSLLDTFVQV
+1 MALLDTFVQV
-11 FEFDTQQAD
+11 FEFDTSQAD
-20 DAFNRVSKSTDD
+20 DAFNRVGKSTDD
-32 IIAEMKKAQQSATM
+32 IIAEMKKAQQSATI

-67 NSVDINVNSD
+67 NSVDIHVNSD
-77 TSGVANNI
+77 TSGVADSL

-90 RIKESANTNA
+90 RIKESATDNSQSVS
-100 DEITN
+100 DF
-105 VIQSVIDNIG
+105 IQSVIASIEQLSAGEAINIEVKAG
-115 NIQLDDS
+115 DTQ
-122 LDIDINTSEAQQK
+122 EK
-135 IASTIEELK
+135 IAS
-144 SLKETILSTGDN
+144 
-156 ADISSNLIAEIES
+156 
-169 IQNGLNNT
+169 
-177 ENKFSGFIQTI
+177 
-188 ISQISNI
+188 
-195 PDGEIT
+195 
-201 LDLNSNDIPEKITS
+201 
-215 VTSKIDE
+215 VTAKIDE
-222 LKSSMSLL
+222 LKSSMNLL
-230 DIQRDE
+230 DIQRNE
-236 LSQGMNDSNVSSDAL
+236 LSQGINESSVSSETL
-251 NAQYQQMQDELLALN
+251 NAQYQQMQDELSLLN
-266 NELSTLTNAEK
+266 NELVSLTDAEK

-282 KKAIEAI
+282 KEVIDAIV
-289 LTALN
+289 TALN

-308 IKTTGEESKAQDHL
+308 IKTAIDEAKAQEHL
-322 QKELSETE
+322 QKELSETGS
-330 AKYKEAGSSVAG
+330 KYQEAGSSVAG

-375 KLGKKIGVATADVDA
+375 KLGKQIGVATADVDA
-390 FSGAMAELGGSR
+390 FSGAIAELGGSR

-446 GMGVSDDKTIEL
+446 GMGVSDEKTIEL

-482 SIESSIKFNTAMSKF
+482 SIESSIKFNSAMAKF
-497 QQTSGV
+497 QQSSGL

-518 GLDWLTK
+518 GLEWLTK
-525 FISFCKENK
+525 LVTFCKENK
-534 NLLIGF
+534 NIVVGF
-540 FSAVG
+540 FT
-545 LAVALY
+545 AVATILMGKY
-551 YVPPMIAAASATLAA
+551 IHAMKLASISTWTTLF
-566 TWPII
+566 PII
-571 AIIAIIA
+571 AIIAVIA
-578 LLAVAFAIVYDDI
+578 LLATAFAIVYDDI

-603 RILEKYPR
+603 RILEKYPQ
-611 LKIVILALW
+611 LKIIILALW

-635 VVADIVVAGWDL
+635 VVADIVVAGWEL

-673 AGVFTAVTDAVV
+673 AGVFTTVTDAVV
-685 GAFEWMWEQVKKIIG
+685 GAFEWMWEQVEKIIG

-762 YSIAQANAQLDAIA
+762 HSIAQANAQLDAIA

-786 AISNRSSV
+786 AISNQSNV
-794 KNENNLS
+794 KNESNVS
-801 IGEIKI
+801 IGEIKV
-807 ETQATDAQGI
+807 ETQATDAQGV
-817 ASETKDALQDQLADF
+817 ASGLSNALQDEIANV
-832 NQQNST
+832 NQQHSS
-838 GVAK
+838 GLGG

>member
-1 MSLLDTFVQV
+1 MALLDTFVQV
-11 FEFDTQQAD
+11 FEFDTRQAD

-67 NSVDINVNSD
+67 NSVDIHVNSD
-77 TSGVANNI
+77 TSGIADSL
-85 IAEIE
+85 IAEID
-90 RIKESANTNA
+90 RIKESATDNSQSVN
-100 DEITN
+100 DF
-105 VIQSVIDNIG
+105 IQSVIASIEQLSAGEVINIEV
-115 NIQLDDS
+115 
-122 LDIDINTSEAQQK
+122 EAGDTQEK
-135 IASTIEELK
+135 IAS
-144 SLKETILSTGDN
+144 
-156 ADISSNLIAEIES
+156 
-169 IQNGLNNT
+169 
-177 ENKFSGFIQTI
+177 
-188 ISQISNI
+188 
-195 PDGEIT
+195 
-201 LDLNSNDIPEKITS
+201 
-215 VTSKIDE
+215 VTAKIDE
-222 LKSSMSLL
+222 LKSSMNLL
-230 DIQRDE
+230 DIQRNE
-236 LSQGMNDSNVSSDAL
+236 LSQGVNESHVSSETL
-251 NAQYQQMQDELLALN
+251 NAQYQQMQDELSLLN
-266 NELSTLTNAEK
+266 NELVSLTDAEK

-282 KKAIEAI
+282 KEVIDAIV
-289 LTALN
+289 TALN

-308 IKTTGEESKAQDHL
+308 IKTAIDEAKAQEHL
-322 QKELSETE
+322 QKELSETGS
-330 AKYKEAGSSVAG
+330 KYQEAGSSVAG

-352 IVMSIGSIFA
+352 IVMSIGTIFA

-375 KLGKKIGVATADVDA
+375 KLGKQIGVATADVDA
-390 FSGAMAELGGSR
+390 FSGSIAELGGSR
-402 ESAQADLSAMAN
+402 ESAQADLSAMAKS
-414 AFGNTKDS
+414 FGNTKDS

-446 GMGVSDDKTIEL
+446 GMGVSDEKTIEL

-482 SIESSIKFNTAMSKF
+482 SIESSIKFNSAMAKF
-497 QQTSGV
+497 QQSSGL

-518 GLDWLTK
+518 VLEWLTK
-525 FISFCKENK
+525 LVTFCKENK
-534 NLLIGF
+534 HLVVGF
-540 FSAVG
+540 FT
-545 LAVALY
+545 AVATILLGKY
-551 YVPPMIAAASATLAA
+551 IYAMKLASISTWTTLF
-566 TWPII
+566 PII
-571 AIIAIIA
+571 AIIAVIA
-578 LLAVAFAIVYDDI
+578 LLAAAFAIVYDDI

-611 LKIVILALW
+611 LKVVILALW

-627 EYLKVIVG
+627 EYLKAIVG

-653 AYVKFLIN
+653 AYVKYLLS

-673 AGVFTAVTDAVV
+673 AGVFNTVSDAVV
-685 GAFEWMWEQVKKIIG
+685 SAFEWMWEQVEKIIG

-706 DAVKNGWKSAKEF
+706 NAVKNGWKSAKEF

-726 EITVNQNVERK
+726 EITVNQNVERN
-737 VNDNGEIEYAIP
+737 VNDNGEIEYAMP
-749 QEKSQTTQQPPVR
+749 QEESQTENQPPVR
-762 YSIAQANAQLDAIA
+762 HSIAQANAQLDAIA

-786 AISNRSSV
+786 AISNQSNV
-794 KNENNLS
+794 KNESNVS
-801 IGEIKI
+801 IGEIKV
-807 ETQATDAQGI
+807 ETQATDAQGM
-817 ASETKDALQDQLADF
+817 ASGVKDALQDQLADF